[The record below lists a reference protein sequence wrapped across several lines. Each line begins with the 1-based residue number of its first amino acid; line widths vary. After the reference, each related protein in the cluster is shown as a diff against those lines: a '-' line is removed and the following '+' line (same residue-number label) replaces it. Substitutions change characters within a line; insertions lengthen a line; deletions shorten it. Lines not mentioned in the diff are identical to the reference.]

1 MTSSFK
7 RPQHACLP
15 LNLDSLSSHLSLLT
29 RLCTRLVT
37 SNISATAIFYTP
49 ICNPCLP
56 VCPRKA
62 PLALDFIR
70 QTFPGWSGELGPKL
84 RTHSHVLSFPPS
96 ILNCVLL
103 HYWSLV
109 QLSDANSR
117 WWLLPFGFVVAWLCQ
132 SRRLTSEEREML
144 AAHCESK
151 LLFTYLFSFYHKLAE
166 YVLTQR
172 KTFCELN
179 NLLNH
184 RLRDDSVSVKMIQM
198 SFSESLWIQRKY
210 KIGCQEEANEKW
222 SVFGARLKRAL
233 EELWGSHCGHQFL
246 TLRAYRRHGCYHF
259 TLTACLRLIISPPS
273 VSFMQPR

>member
-15 LNLDSLSSHLSLLT
+15 LILDSLSSHLSLLT

-49 ICNPCLP
+49 ICNSCLP

-70 QTFPGWSGELGPKL
+70 QPFPGWSGELGPKL

-132 SRRLTSEEREML
+132 SQRLTSEEHEML
-144 AAHCESK
+144 TAHCESK
-151 LLFTYLFSFYHKLAE
+151 LLFAYLFSFYHKLAE
-166 YVLTQR
+166 YVLTQW

-184 RLRDDSVSVKMIQM
+184 RLQDDSVSVKMQC
-198 SFSESLWIQRKY
+198 SKRLLYFSLTKP
-210 KIGCQEEANEKW
+210 
-222 SVFGARLKRAL
+222 SVFPLKMPLKSSTPQTCVRPSLQTLPPAQLNSEHCCEKNYFWLSCWMNTAGRCMSSRLYIN
-233 EELWGSHCGHQFL
+233 W
-246 TLRAYRRHGCYHF
+246 
-259 TLTACLRLIISPPS
+259 
-273 VSFMQPR
+273 